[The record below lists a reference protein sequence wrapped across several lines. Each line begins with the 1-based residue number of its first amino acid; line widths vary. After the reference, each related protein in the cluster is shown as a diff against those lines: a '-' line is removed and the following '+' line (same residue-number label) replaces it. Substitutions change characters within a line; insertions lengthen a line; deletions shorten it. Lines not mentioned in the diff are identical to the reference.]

1 MYNHIRG
8 ILCDIDPMR
17 VVVEA
22 GGVGYDIKVP
32 LSVSQRIGARG
43 SEVTVL
49 VHLSVREDAMELF
62 GFLDADQR
70 HLFRTL
76 IALSGVGP
84 AIALQILSATSPGE
98 FALAVERQDAAFFKR
113 IKGIG
118 EKKAKRL
125 IVELKGAKMLL
136 TEEDSA
142 PVATGIAGDAVG
154 ALQAMGLSQKEAV
167 DRVERALKA
176 SPDLALEDLVKAALR

>member
-8 ILCDIDPMR
+8 TLTVVDPMR

-22 GGVGYDIKVP
+22 EGVGYDIRVP
-32 LSVSQRIGARG
+32 LSVSQRIGKRG
-43 SEVTVL
+43 TEVTVL
-49 VHLSVREDAMELF
+49 THLSVREDAMDLY
-62 GFLDADQR
+62 GFLSEDQR

-76 IALSGVGP
+76 IGLSGVGP
-84 AIALQILSATSPGE
+84 SIALQILSSTTPEE
-98 FALAVERQDAAFFKR
+98 FSLAVERQDSAFFKR

-136 TEEDSA
+136 VDDSA
-142 PVATGIAGDAVG
+142 SPALSGAAGDAVQ
-154 ALQAMGLSQKEAV
+154 ALQAMGISQKEAV

-176 SPDLALEDLVKAALR
+176 DPDLTLEDLIRAALR